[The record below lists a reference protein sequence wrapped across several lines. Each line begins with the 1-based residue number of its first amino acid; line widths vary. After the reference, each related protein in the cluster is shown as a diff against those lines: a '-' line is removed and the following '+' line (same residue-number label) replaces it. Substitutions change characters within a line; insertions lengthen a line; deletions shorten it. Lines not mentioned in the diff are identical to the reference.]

1 MQLLPIALPIGL
13 TVNAMTFAVSP
24 WGVPAFAGMVGATAA
39 NEPTLV
45 VGFETPS
52 SWIRLSEPL
61 DKPTLETILVR
72 RYSLDQ
78 RLATGTH
85 AFAAVQPGSDPPD
98 VIAQTDSGPL
108 GVESTALAIES
119 RREVHGLFLAL
130 RQRLIM
136 TEPVALAKLAGYFVY
151 VWFEAPAPT
160 ALDKPHRRSDDAAIQ
175 ALVEEL
181 KTYEPQHQQLWVP
194 EGPLPPQAPPLPTAT
209 TPAGAKFYA
218 VPFAGGVP
226 GTMLFAFSGFEI
238 GLAYTTTTGPASM
251 CCSSP
256 RAGRTCTATCS
267 RPRRRSA
274 TSLSPTRSASSA
286 SRPTSRRLSCTRGQ
300 LAARR
305 SCTRRLS
312 RRLARSTSRPC
323 RPITRSPR
331 AAHSVACCTAAQPG
345 YQADRRVLPRNRRD

>member
-181 KTYEPQHQQLWVP
+181 KTYAPQHQQLWVP

-238 GLAYTTTTGPASM
+238 GLAYTTLLTAQEAWDLVQKLVDDHDRPGVDVLLITAGGPNVHGNVFPAEETVGDFLVTYPLGLIREPTHITTVVLHSWATGRATVLHPKVEPAFGPLYQ
-251 CCSSP
+251 
-256 RAGRTCTATCS
+256 
-267 RPRRRSA
+267 SA
-274 TSLSPTRSASSA
+274 VPTHHPLA
-286 SRPTSRRLSCTRGQ
+286 TRG
-300 LAARR
+300 A
-305 SCTRRLS
+305 
-312 RRLARSTSRPC
+312 
-323 RPITRSPR
+323 
-331 AAHSVACCTAAQPG
+331 
-345 YQADRRVLPRNRRD
+345 